1 VTGGIL
7 GCSGEP
13 RRPVPERYVV
23 RPGDTLYSI
32 SWRHR
37 LDYHDVARWN
47 GIGPDFRI
55 EVGQLLVL
63 SPAVTSRAGPAAPPE
78 VRSAREPAA
87 QLPVSAPPEF
97 QWPADG
103 TFAGTMRQPA
113 GGLGLR
119 IAAAFGDAVRAAAA
133 GRVVYTGAG
142 LRSYGQLVIIQ
153 HDDAWLTAYGY
164 NQSLN
169 VSERETVRAGQ
180 RIATVGRGPGNQPMV
195 YFEIRMNGRPVDPL
209 TLLPRR

>member
-1 VTGGIL
+1 VTGGIM

-55 EVGQLLVL
+55 EVGQVLAL
-63 SPAVTSRAGPAAPPE
+63 SPAAAAGAGPAPPPE
-78 VRSAREPAA
+78 VRSPREPAVH
-87 QLPVSAPPEF
+87 LPISAPPQF

-103 TFAGTMRQPA
+103 TVEGTMRQPA

-119 IAAAFGDAVRAAAA
+119 IAAAFGDPVRAAAA

-153 HDDAWLTAYGY
+153 HDDVWLSAYGY
-164 NQSLN
+164 NQSLL
-169 VSERETVRAGQ
+169 VSEREAVRAGQ
-180 RIATVGRGPGNQPMV
+180 RIATVGRGPGDRPMV

>member
-1 VTGGIL
+1 M

-13 RRPVPERYVV
+13 LRPVPARYVV

-47 GIGPDFRI
+47 GIGADFRI
-55 EVGQLLVL
+55 EVGQVLVL
-63 SPAVTSRAGPAAPPE
+63 TPAATSRAGPAVPPG
-78 VRSAREPAA
+78 VRSPKQPAA

-97 QWPADG
+97 VWPADG
-103 TFAGTMRQPA
+103 TVEGTMRQPA

-119 IAAAFGDAVRAAAA
+119 IAAALGDAVRAAAA

-164 NQSLN
+164 NQSLY
-169 VSERETVRAGQ
+169 VSEREAVRAGQ